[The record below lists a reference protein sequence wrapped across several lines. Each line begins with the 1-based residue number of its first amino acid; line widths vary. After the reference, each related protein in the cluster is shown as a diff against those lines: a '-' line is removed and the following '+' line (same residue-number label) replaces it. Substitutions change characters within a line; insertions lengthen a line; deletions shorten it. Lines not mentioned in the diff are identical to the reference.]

1 MKEQIRQL
9 EAERDAL
16 MAAWMPSNESNFMP
30 AEQFVLSAPG
40 WRDRVRNWFRS
51 SLASVRASAGSATW
65 ETMDRVH
72 ASPPL

>member
-16 MAAWMPSNESNFMP
+16 MAAWMPENRSDFMP
-30 AEQFVLSAPG
+30 AEQFVPSAPG
-40 WRDRVRNWFRS
+40 WRDKVRNWFRS
-51 SLASVRASAGSATW
+51 SLATVRASGGSARW
-65 ETMDRVH
+65 DTMERVH